1 MKSKYILI
9 LSIAALFF
17 AACSKD
23 DSGTVV
29 FSDNFKT
36 WDSPIDSWYTPVG
49 WVLSGKE
56 SFMQKDPDGGGL
68 LFKGGS
74 LNKDEFVMIS
84 KTLNLEK
91 DQYYSVILE
100 LYELPR
106 YLPGL
111 EICVKTGDLSW
122 SEKVVD
128 IKGKTRLQAYG
139 VTTISVKY
147 SPYQYT
153 NLNPKRV
160 KSITVIKD

>member
-1 MKSKYILI
+1 MKYKTLLI
-9 LSIAALFF
+9 LSIAILTF

-36 WDSPIDSWYTPVG
+36 WASPQVG
-49 WVLSGKE
+49 SGFRPTGWDLTGTK
-56 SFMQKDPDGGGL
+56 SLMLCDPDGGGL
-68 LFKGGS
+68 LFKGNS
-74 LNKDEFVMIS
+74 KDEFVMIS